1 VEVDMQEIT
10 FESQLL
16 KDGHLS
22 CPKKYAM
29 PKAVYKV
36 VVSLPDITAADSD
49 IEMASVI
56 DQSDEFI
63 SEVELSYYMNLD
75 KQQ

>member
-1 VEVDMQEIT
+1 MHEII

-29 PKAVYKV
+29 PKATYKV
-36 VVSLPDITAADSD
+36 IATLPDLTATDSD

-63 SEVELSYYMNLD
+63 SEEELSYYMKLD
-75 KQQ
+75 DNGI

>member
-1 VEVDMQEIT
+1 MHEIT

-16 KDGHLS
+16 RDGHLS

-29 PKAVYKV
+29 PKAIYKV

-56 DQSDEFI
+56 DQSDEFL
-63 SEVELSYYMNLD
+63 SDDELSYYMNLD
-75 KQQ
+75 KKQ